1 MMSDSED
8 ALPDFGMGETPSQ
21 KEEYDET
28 PSNRSHPEITM
39 PTRGVPSKLIQ
50 YDKREL
56 PSKPQEEPS
65 FSPQEQSGVPQKAQ
79 NEEAPSQRPFQ
90 TPQKASL
97 TPEEE
102 YQDNKSKR
110 PGTNDDPKIPPSI
123 SQVPNQAPKPSDSQE
138 NPSLRKI
145 PTPQIASS
153 KPQEKDPHDAPSY
166 KPYNETP
173 TPLKGV
179 PSQLLD
185 YEKEETPS
193 QKEEYEETPSNR
205 FHPDI
210 TMPTRGVPSK
220 LIQHEKRELPSK
232 PQEEPSFSPQEPSGI
247 PQREPNEEA
256 PSLRPIQTPQKVSLT
271 PEEQY
276 QENKSTRP
284 GTNDDLKIPPSISR
298 APNQAPKPLESEE
311 VPSLRKIPTPQIAPS
326 KPQDEDHQDVP
337 SYKPYNETPTPTKGV
352 PSKLL
357 EHEARN
363 VPTED
368 SKPPTQNLNE
378 GTIPENLS
386 FSPDNDGQHAPFLKP
401 NQTVPETEDDEFLP
415 SRIKELP
422 QTKEEEETPVLRPF
436 KTPQKDNTDDI
447 PAMRTPSVPFSSEFK
462 EISPIK
468 NLGMASFIFLLQQSW
483 FCFIPIIYYS
493 KTDKARVPGPHWFV

>member
-1 MMSDSED
+1 MWQVLSGKKKINSQFIFLLETPVTKHKQPDMMSDSED

-79 NEEAPSQRPFQ
+79 NEEAPSLRPFQ

-102 YQDNKSKR
+102 YQENKSTR

-123 SQVPNQAPKPSDSQE
+123 SRV
-138 NPSLRKI
+138 
-145 PTPQIASS
+145 
-153 KPQEKDPHDAPSY
+153 
-166 KPYNETP
+166 
-173 TPLKGV
+173 
-179 PSQLLD
+179 
-185 YEKEETPS
+185 
-193 QKEEYEETPSNR
+193 
-205 FHPDI
+205 
-210 TMPTRGVPSK
+210 
-220 LIQHEKRELPSK
+220 
-232 PQEEPSFSPQEPSGI
+232 
-247 PQREPNEEA
+247 
-256 PSLRPIQTPQKVSLT
+256 
-271 PEEQY
+271 
-276 QENKSTRP
+276 
-284 GTNDDLKIPPSISR
+284 
-298 APNQAPKPLESEE
+298 PNQAPKPLESEE

-363 VPTED
+363 VPSED

-378 GTIPENLS
+378 GKIPENLS
-386 FSPDNDGQHAPFLKP
+386 ISPENDGQHSPFLKP

-415 SRIKELP
+415 SRIKKLP
-422 QTKEEEETPVLRPF
+422 QSKEEEEISVLRPF

-447 PAMRTPSVPFSSEFK
+447 PAMQTPSVPFSSEFK

-483 FCFIPIIYYS
+483 FCFIPITYYS
-493 KTDKARVPGPHWFV
+493 KTDKDRVPGPHWFV